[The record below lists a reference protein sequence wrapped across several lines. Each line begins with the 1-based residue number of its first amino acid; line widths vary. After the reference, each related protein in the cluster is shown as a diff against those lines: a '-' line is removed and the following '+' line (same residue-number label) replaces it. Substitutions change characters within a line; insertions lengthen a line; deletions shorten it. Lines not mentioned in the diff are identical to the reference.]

1 MWSTAG
7 VTVSHLLG
15 RRARVDV
22 TLEGLTFTR
31 PSAGTV
37 HEVLWVDVL
46 GAEVTHTGKGR
57 PVLRV
62 AVAGAPTDLPRRD
75 DPFAVTVPRKEAP
88 RAYEL
93 AEQITLEVDVRRRWR
108 EHAEDAGGIAT

>member
-1 MWSTAG
+1 M
-7 VTVSHLLG
+7 TVSHLLG

-31 PSAGTV
+31 TASGSV
-37 HEVLWVDVL
+37 HEVVWEDVL

-75 DPFAVTVPRKEAP
+75 DPYSVTVPRKEAP
-88 RAYEL
+88 RAFEL

-108 EHAEDAGGIAT
+108 EHADEAGGIAT